1 MLKPIAEIRDPVH
14 GYVKITEVERDL
26 IDSPFIQRLRRI
38 HQLAGAYLV
47 YPGAVHSRFEHVVGT
62 MNVAGAI
69 AESLSKRNGGNND
82 EIQGGRLGALLHE
95 AGDRPFSH
103 IDVRNFTAKKG
114 LKHEE

>member
-47 YPGAVHSRFEHVVGT
+47 YPGAVHSRFEHVIGT
-62 MNVAGAI
+62 MNVAGVVA
-69 AESLSKRNGGNND
+69 AALSKKNGIEKDGNQ
-82 EIQGGRLGALLHE
+82 EGRIPPLPHQP
-95 AGDRPFSH
+95 GDRPLSP
-103 IDVRNFTAKKG
+103 IY
-114 LKHEE
+114 